1 MTTQQ
6 NDTTTASVGR
16 TWGGFFFLAIALL
29 VIGLDLSIADVTLP
43 SIVTDLGIDADS
55 ATLIITIFMVVAASF
70 MVLMGKVADLVGP
83 KRSLLAGCLVFAIG
97 STITGLAN
105 SFPALMAGRA
115 IQGFVLALAIPASLS
130 LLNQSFP
137 SGRNRALAFSIW
149 TAVIGSAMALGPLI
163 GGALSTFASWR
174 WAFLINVPIMVVA
187 FLGVLF
193 LEREIPG
200 RPHQGKFDVLGSVL
214 LVLGL
219 GLVVFGLQE
228 AANLGWW
235 SATGDTWLGGTAS
248 WPLSISPVPIMLLL
262 GLTLLLL
269 FARWE
274 ISLQRTERESVLEF
288 SLFRVATFSW
298 GTSAAAAMTA
308 GVFGL
313 LMLIPLYAQFVLD
326 QDPLASGLTLVPLGI
341 GMAMGGPI
349 ITRVKIPPVKAS
361 VLCLIIQPVAV
372 VALIPLISASGQGWW
387 LALPLFVEGFAWGAA
402 YALLVSLLLAD
413 VPKDISGVAGGTQVA
428 ARLLFGAL
436 GGALITS
443 LLLGSVAQQMKQVS
457 ESDLTTQQQQ
467 EITSLYEFKNQ
478 LSTPTTNSGATAAQ
492 AREIE
497 EFDQVIE
504 ATKDDMV
511 TGLRLAIGLAGLF
524 ALLGALFGLGL
535 ARQTKRER
543 TTTAD

>member
-1 MTTQQ
+1 MTTHQD
-6 NDTTTASVGR
+6 NTSTSSVGR
-16 TWGGFFFLAIALL
+16 TWGGFVFLAIALL

-83 KRSLLAGCLVFAIG
+83 KKSLLLGCVVFALG

-105 SFPALMAGRA
+105 SFPTLMAGRA
-115 IQGFVLALAIPASLS
+115 IQGFVLAMAIPASLS

-163 GGALSTFASWR
+163 GGALSTFMSWR
-174 WAFLINVPIMVVA
+174 WACLINVPIMVVA
-187 FLGVLF
+187 FLGLLF

-200 RPHQGKFDVLGSVL
+200 RPRKGKFDVLGSVL

-228 AANLGWW
+228 AASLGWW

-248 WPLSISPVPIMLLL
+248 WPLSISPVPIMLGL
-262 GLTLLLL
+262 GLVLLAL

-274 ISLQRTERESVLEF
+274 VSLQQTDRESVLEF
-288 SLFRVATFSW
+288 SLFRVISFNW

-326 QDPLASGLTLVPLGI
+326 QDPLGSGLTLVPLGI
-341 GMAMGGPI
+341 GMALGGPI
-349 ITRVKIPPVKAS
+349 ITRVKVPPVKAS
-361 VLCLIIQPVAV
+361 LFCLILQPIAM
-372 VALIPLISASGQGWW
+372 VALIPLISTSGQGWW
-387 LALPLFVEGFAWGAA
+387 LALPLLVEGFAWGAA
-402 YALLVSLLLAD
+402 YALLVSLLLTD
-413 VPKDISGVAGGTQVA
+413 VPKEMSGVAGGTQVA
-428 ARLLFGAL
+428 ARLVFGAL

-443 LLLGSVAQQMKQVS
+443 LLLGSIAQQMQQVS
-457 ESDLTTQQQQ
+457 VSDLTAKQQQ
-467 EITSLYEFKNQ
+467 EITSLYGFKNQ
-478 LSTPTTNSGATAAQ
+478 LSTPTTDSGATAAQ
-492 AREIE
+492 TQEIA
-497 EFDQVIE
+497 EFDQVITE
-504 ATKDDMV
+504 TKDDMV
-511 TGLRLAIGLAGLF
+511 TGLKLAFGLAAF
-524 ALLGALFGLGL
+524 FSFLGALFGIGL
-535 ARQTKRER
+535 ARQTKREQA
-543 TTTAD
+543 TAAR